1 MTLDRFH
8 PAVASWFEAA
18 LGAPTPCQTQAW
30 DAVAAGRHT
39 LIAAPTGSGKTLA
52 GFLSAIDALVRES
65 RRAPLPDATRVV
77 YVSPLKAL
85 GNDVHKNLEVP
96 LAGIDRALA
105 GAGEPGSGIRAMVRT
120 GDTPGAAREAMRR
133 QPPHILVTTPES
145 LYILLTSEGGRAM
158 LASAGTVIVDEIH
171 AVAGNKRG
179 AHLAL
184 SLERLDALAGRPLTR
199 IGLSATQR
207 PIGTVAHFL
216 TGCDEAGRPRGCTVV
231 DTGHRRERDLALEL
245 PESPLEAV
253 MSGEV
258 WGEVYRRLC
267 ALIEAHR
274 TTLVFVNT
282 RRMAERVARA
292 LTESLGEEHVTSH
305 HGSLSRERRLAAEQR
320 LKAGDLKV
328 LVATASLEL
337 GIDIGDVDLVCQLG
351 STRSVA
357 TFLQRAGRS
366 GHAVSGTPK
375 ARLFPLTRDELVE
388 CAAVLDAIR
397 RGELDRLHVPSHPL
411 DVLAQQAVAMVAAED
426 WSEEGLLATVRSA
439 WPYRDLTG
447 ERWRALLA
455 MLAGGFATRRGRRA
469 AYLHRDVIHGALRA
483 RRGARLTAMTSG
495 GAIPDN
501 ADYDVVLEPHGTR
514 LGSLNEDFAIESLP
528 GDVFQLGN
536 TSWRILRIER
546 GAVRV
551 EDAQGLP
558 PNIPFWFGE
567 APGRTAELSES
578 VCDLL
583 GWLGRRLD
591 AAGGGAVGI
600 EAEAVGVGNGT
611 AGAKAGASGARV
623 GTIGTGIG
631 VGVGGG
637 TVGTG
642 TGATN
647 AGADTTGATGAEPGT
662 ADVGADATGTA
673 GAGATAPQTRARLAR
688 ELAART
694 GIGAEAGAQIV
705 DYLCAGHAA
714 LGALPDRDTVVLER
728 FFDESGG
735 MQLVIHSRFGSRLNR
750 AWGLALRKRFCRKF
764 NFELQAA
771 ATEDAIVLSLGESHS
786 FALDEVARYLSPET
800 VRDVLTQA
808 LLDAPMFD
816 VRWRWNAN
824 VSLAIPRFR
833 GGSKVPPQIQRM
845 QAEDLV
851 AAVFPDQIACA
862 ENLSGPREI
871 PDHPLVEQTIADAL
885 TEAMDVEGLEALLAR
900 LAGGEIR
907 VVARD
912 LTEPSPLAAEVLDA
926 RPYAF
931 LDDAPLEERRTRAV
945 SMRRALDPESA
956 ADVGRLDPEAIER
969 VCEEAWPEAATPDEL
984 HDALVVLGF
993 ATAAE
998 GVAGRLAHLAG
1009 AAGRGAGRSTIPAGA
1024 ARRMAGRP
1032 ENPAGT
1038 AERAAGGPADPA
1050 GITDGVAGRSMNPA
1064 IAAGA
1069 GAGRSTVPASMSEAM
1084 AKRSAGSLSIAE
1096 ATVKRSADPAGIA
1109 ETAAGRRPAD
1119 LANPTDTVPERP
1131 ANLADA
1137 ARRIAN
1143 GERPGWSAHFDALV
1157 ASGRATRFRPPRG
1170 GPVLWCAAERLAL
1183 LEAALGAGRADPP
1196 LALPEE
1202 LRAVPARDAALG
1214 ELLRARLGC
1223 LGPVTAA
1230 RLAHDLGLAP
1240 VDVEVALVAL
1250 EAEGCVLRGRFTDGA
1265 ASTEWCDRRL
1275 LARIHRYT
1283 LRRLRRE
1290 IEPATRA
1297 EFMRFLFD
1305 WQGVRPDDRRQGYE
1319 ALAAVAAELEG
1330 FAAPAAAWEA
1340 EILPARIADFAPEM
1354 LDRLCLAGRASWAR
1368 PAPPNRETPGRSFG
1382 PIRST
1387 PIALLSRR
1395 HAPLWL
1401 APGAGEAGE
1410 AAESS
1415 PGPRR
1420 DDARTARTIQL
1431 WKRDRTI
1438 GDGIHG
1444 RTPRFPETARHAPVP
1459 GNGASLRAGAFLRD
1473 GASLRDADVPPASP
1487 HSPGPRDAH
1496 GLGSAGVPSAPSFHG
1511 TRDASVPAN
1520 AGVPP
1525 TPSLRGT
1532 HEASVPGDTDVR
1544 AASSP
1549 SPGPRDAHAIGST
1562 GAAPPASLSPGARN
1576 VLSCLRTR
1584 GASFFD
1590 DLLAATGARA
1600 PDAAAALGELITHGL
1615 VSADGFA
1622 GLRAFTGASARRLRA
1637 VAEAGRWACVPRRT
1651 AGTAGAAGAAGAT
1664 GSETDGIGEDG
1675 AETIART
1682 LLRRY
1687 GIVFKTLL
1695 AHESPTVP
1703 WRDLLRVLRRLE
1715 ARGEIRGGR
1724 FVAGFTGEQYA
1735 LPEAVETL
1743 RRVRRAPADGAV
1755 VALGAADPLNL
1766 TGIVTLGE
1774 RIPATA
1780 STRIAFRD
1788 GVPVATLTGARKF
1801 DSLESQTPEQ
1811 EWAARNALLRRRMP
1825 AFSAQPVQTV

>member
-8 PAVASWFEAA
+8 PAVASWFETA
-18 LGAPTPCQTQAW
+18 LGAPTSCQTQAW
-30 DAVAAGRHT
+30 EAVAAGRHT

-52 GFLSAIDALVRES
+52 GFLTAIDALVRDS

-105 GAGEPGSGIRAMVRT
+105 EAGEPGSGIRAMVRT
-120 GDTPGAAREAMRR
+120 GDTPDAAREAMRR

-158 LASAGTVIVDEIH
+158 LAGAGTVIVDEIH

-207 PIGTVAHFL
+207 PIETVAHFL
-216 TGCDEAGRPRGCTVV
+216 TGCGEAGRPHECIVV

-351 STRSVA
+351 STRSIA

-366 GHAVSGTPK
+366 GHAVGGTPK

-388 CAAVLDAIR
+388 CAAILDAVR

-426 WSEEGLLATVRSA
+426 WGEEALFATVRRA
-439 WPYRDLTG
+439 WPYRNLTG

-455 MLAGGFATRRGRRA
+455 MLAGGFATRRGRRS
-469 AYLHRDVIHGALRA
+469 AYLHRDVINGELRA

-514 LGSLNEDFAIESLP
+514 LGTLNEDFAIESLP

-591 AAGGGAVGI
+591 GAGD
-600 EAEAVGVGNGT
+600 GT
-611 AGAKAGASGARV
+611 AGAEAAGAATPETRV
-623 GTIGTGIG
+623 
-631 VGVGGG
+631 
-637 TVGTG
+637 
-642 TGATN
+642 
-647 AGADTTGATGAEPGT
+647 
-662 ADVGADATGTA
+662 
-673 GAGATAPQTRARLAR
+673 RLAR
-688 ELAART
+688 ELAARA
-694 GIGAEAGAQIV
+694 GIGADAGAQIV

-735 MQLVIHSRFGSRLNR
+735 MQLVIHARFGSRLNR

-833 GGSKVPPQIQRM
+833 GGSKVPPNIQRM

-885 TEAMDVEGLEALLAR
+885 TEAMDVEGLEALVAR

-956 ADVGRLDPEAIER
+956 ADIGRLDPEAIER

-998 GVAGRLAHLAG
+998 GVAGRLADSANDTD
-1009 AAGRGAGRSTIPAGA
+1009 AAPG
-1024 ARRMAGRP
+1024 
-1032 ENPAGT
+1032 
-1038 AERAAGGPADPA
+1038 
-1050 GITDGVAGRSMNPA
+1050 
-1064 IAAGA
+1064 
-1069 GAGRSTVPASMSEAM
+1069 
-1084 AKRSAGSLSIAE
+1084 
-1096 ATVKRSADPAGIA
+1096 
-1109 ETAAGRRPAD
+1109 
-1119 LANPTDTVPERP
+1119 RP

-1143 GERPGWSAHFDALV
+1143 GERPGWSACFDALV

-1170 GPVLWCAAERLAL
+1170 GPVLWCAAERLASI
-1183 LEAALGAGRADPP
+1183 ESALGAGRADPP
-1196 LALPEE
+1196 LALLEE
-1202 LRAVPARDAALG
+1202 LRDAPGRDAALA

-1230 RLAHDLGLAP
+1230 RLARDLGLAP

-1250 EAEGCVLRGRFTDGA
+1250 EAEGCVLRGRFTESA
-1265 ASTEWCDRRL
+1265 ASTEWCDRCL

-1283 LRRLRRE
+1283 LGRLRRE

-1297 EFMRFLFD
+1297 ELMRFLFD
-1305 WQGVRPDDRRQGYE
+1305 WQRVRPDDRRQGYE

-1401 APGAGEAGE
+1401 APAAGEAGGT
-1410 AAESS
+1410 AGSS
-1415 PGPRR
+1415 PGPGATTP
-1420 DDARTARTIQL
+1420 ARP
-1431 WKRDRTI
+1431 
-1438 GDGIHG
+1438 G
-1444 RTPRFPETARHAPVP
+1444 RPDS
-1459 GNGASLRAGAFLRD
+1459 GNGAE
-1473 GASLRDADVPPASP
+1473 
-1487 HSPGPRDAH
+1487 
-1496 GLGSAGVPSAPSFHG
+1496 PSAASIRARNTPMPGNTGTPPVSPAPSPDIRIPG
-1511 TRDASVPAN
+1511 S
-1520 AGVPP
+1520 GV
-1525 TPSLRGT
+1525 SR
-1532 HEASVPGDTDVR
+1532 GDTGV
-1544 AASSP
+1544 
-1549 SPGPRDAHAIGST
+1549 
-1562 GAAPPASLSPGARN
+1562 PPASLSPGARN
-1576 VLSCLRTR
+1576 VLSYLRTR

-1590 DLLAATGARA
+1590 DLLAGTGARA

-1622 GLRAFTGASARRLRA
+1622 GLRAFTGASARRLHA
-1637 VAEAGRWACVPRRT
+1637 VAEAGRWACAPRRAAGV
-1651 AGTAGAAGAAGAT
+1651 AGT
-1664 GSETDGIGEDG
+1664 ETDGVGEDG

-1695 AHESPTVP
+1695 ARESLTVP

-1755 VALGAADPLNL
+1755 VALSAADPLNL
-1766 TGIVTLGE
+1766 TGIVTLGD

-1788 GVPVATLTGARKF
+1788 GAPVATLTGARKF
-1801 DSLESQTPEQ
+1801 DSLESQAPEQ
-1811 EWAARNALLRRRMP
+1811 EWTARNALLRRRMP
-1825 AFSAQPVQTV
+1825 TLPSRSV

>member
-1 MTLDRFH
+1 MTLGRFH
-8 PAVASWFEAA
+8 PAVASWFETA

-30 DAVAAGRHT
+30 EAVAAGCHT

-52 GFLSAIDALVRES
+52 GFLTAIDALVRDS

-96 LAGIDRALA
+96 LAGIDQALA
-105 GAGEPGSGIRAMVRT
+105 EAGEPGSGIRAMVRT
-120 GDTPGAAREAMRR
+120 GDTPDAAREAMRR

-158 LASAGTVIVDEIH
+158 LAGAGTVIVDEIH

-207 PIGTVAHFL
+207 PIETVAHFL
-216 TGCDEAGRPRGCTVV
+216 TGCDEAGRPHECTVV

-337 GIDIGDVDLVCQLG
+337 GIDIGDMDLVCQLG
-351 STRSVA
+351 STRSIA

-366 GHAVSGTPK
+366 GHAVGGTPK

-388 CAAVLDAIR
+388 CAAILDAVR

-426 WSEEGLLATVRSA
+426 WGEEALLATVRRA
-439 WPYRDLTG
+439 WPYRSLAG

-455 MLAGGFATRRGRRA
+455 MLAGGFATRRGRRS
-469 AYLHRDVIHGALRA
+469 AYLHRDVINGALRA

-514 LGSLNEDFAIESLP
+514 LGTLNEDFAIESLP

-583 GWLGRRLD
+583 GWLGHRLDGAGGGDGAGTVGDD
-591 AAGGGAVGI
+591 AAGVGA
-600 EAEAVGVGNGT
+600 
-611 AGAKAGASGARV
+611 
-623 GTIGTGIG
+623 TGIG
-631 VGVGGG
+631 MAGDGTDEAGTDDTEMAGDGADGAG
-637 TVGTG
+637 TVGTEAAG
-642 TGATN
+642 TGMVGDGTTEAGTDEIGM
-647 AGADTTGATGAEPGT
+647 AGDGADEAGT
-662 ADVGADATGTA
+662 VGTEAAGVGAAGTGMVGARSAGSRTA
-673 GAGATAPQTRARLAR
+673 GAAAPETRARLAR
-688 ELAART
+688 ELAARA
-694 GIGAEAGAQIV
+694 GIGADAGAQIV

-735 MQLVIHSRFGSRLNR
+735 MQLVIHARFGSRLNR

-833 GGSKVPPQIQRM
+833 GGSKVPPNIQRM

-885 TEAMDVEGLEALLAR
+885 TEAMDVEGLEALVAR
-900 LAGGEIR
+900 LAGGEVR

-969 VCEEAWPEAATPDEL
+969 VREEAWPEAATPDEL

-998 GVAGRLAHLAG
+998 GVAGR
-1009 AAGRGAGRSTIPAGA
+1009 AADSANDTDA
-1024 ARRMAGRP
+1024 AP
-1032 ENPAGT
+1032 
-1038 AERAAGGPADPA
+1038 
-1050 GITDGVAGRSMNPA
+1050 V
-1064 IAAGA
+1064 
-1069 GAGRSTVPASMSEAM
+1069 
-1084 AKRSAGSLSIAE
+1084 L
-1096 ATVKRSADPAGIA
+1096 
-1109 ETAAGRRPAD
+1109 
-1119 LANPTDTVPERP
+1119 P
-1131 ANLADA
+1131 ANLVDA

-1143 GERPGWSAHFDALV
+1143 GERPGWSACFDALV

-1170 GPVLWCAAERLAL
+1170 GPVLWCAAERLASI
-1183 LEAALGAGRADPP
+1183 ESALGAGRADPP

-1202 LRAVPARDAALG
+1202 LRDALGRDAALA

-1230 RLAHDLGLAP
+1230 RLARDLGLAP

-1250 EAEGCVLRGRFTDGA
+1250 EAEGCVLRGRFTESA

-1283 LRRLRRE
+1283 LGRLRRE

-1297 EFMRFLFD
+1297 ELMRFLFD
-1305 WQGVRPDDRRQGYE
+1305 WQQVRPDDRRQGYE

-1368 PAPPNRETPGRSFG
+1368 PAPPSRETPGRSFG

-1401 APGAGEAGE
+1401 APAAGEAGGT
-1410 AAESS
+1410 AGSS
-1415 PGPRR
+1415 PGPGATTPVRP
-1420 DDARTARTIQL
+1420 
-1431 WKRDRTI
+1431 
-1438 GDGIHG
+1438 G
-1444 RTPRFPETARHAPVP
+1444 RSDP
-1459 GNGASLRAGAFLRD
+1459 GNGAEPSAAASIRARNAPMPGNTGA
-1473 GASLRDADVPPASP
+1473 PPASP
-1487 HSPGPRDAH
+1487 ARSPDTRIPGNGVSRGGTGVPPTGEGPRP
-1496 GLGSAGVPSAPSFHG
+1496 GSAGVP
-1511 TRDASVPAN
+1511 
-1520 AGVPP
+1520 
-1525 TPSLRGT
+1525 
-1532 HEASVPGDTDVR
+1532 
-1544 AASSP
+1544 
-1549 SPGPRDAHAIGST
+1549 
-1562 GAAPPASLSPGARN
+1562 PASLSSGARN
-1576 VLSCLRTR
+1576 VLSYLRTR

-1590 DLLAATGARA
+1590 DLLAGTGARA

-1622 GLRAFTGASARRLRA
+1622 GLRAFTGASARRLHA
-1637 VAEAGRWACVPRRT
+1637 VAEAGRWTCVPRR
-1651 AGTAGAAGAAGAT
+1651 AAGAAGAVGT
-1664 GSETDGIGEDG
+1664 ETEGVGEDG
-1675 AETIART
+1675 AETIAHT

-1695 AHESPTVP
+1695 ARESLTVP

-1743 RRVRRAPADGAV
+1743 RRVRRAPADGAI
-1755 VALGAADPLNL
+1755 VALSAADPLNL
-1766 TGIVTLGE
+1766 TGIVTLGD

-1788 GVPVATLTGARKF
+1788 GAPVATLTGARKF
-1801 DSLESQTPEQ
+1801 DSLESLAPEQ

-1825 AFSAQPVQTV
+1825 TLSARPA

>member
-8 PAVASWFEAA
+8 PAVASWFAA
-18 LGAPTPCQTQAW
+18 NLGAPTACQEQAW
-30 DAVAAGRHT
+30 EAVAAGRHT

-52 GFLSAIDALVRES
+52 GFLTAIDALVRDS
-65 RRAPLPDATRVV
+65 RRAPLPDATRVL

-96 LAGIDRALA
+96 LEGIDRALVE
-105 GAGEPGSGIRAMVRT
+105 AGEPGSGIRAMVRT
-120 GDTPGAAREAMRR
+120 GDTPSAARQAMRR

-145 LYILLTSEGGRAM
+145 LYILLTSAGGRAM
-158 LASAGTVIVDEIH
+158 LASVGTAIVDEIH

-184 SLERLDALAGRPLTR
+184 SLERLDALAGRPVTR

-207 PIGTVAHFL
+207 PIETIAHFL
-216 TGCDEAGRPRGCTVV
+216 TGCEDGKPGTCTIV
-231 DTGHRRERDLALEL
+231 DTGHTRERDLALEL

-258 WGEVYRRLC
+258 WAEVYLRLRT
-267 ALIEAHR
+267 LIEAHR

-351 STRSVA
+351 STRSIS

-366 GHAVSGTPK
+366 GHAVHGTPK
-375 ARLFPLTRDELVE
+375 GRLFPLTRDELVE
-388 CAAVLDAIR
+388 CAAILDAVR
-397 RGELDRLHVPSHPL
+397 RGELDTLHVPVHPL
-411 DVLAQQAVAMVAAED
+411 DVLAQQVVAMVAAED
-426 WSEEGLLATVRSA
+426 WREDALLAAVHRA
-439 WPYRDLTG
+439 WPYRNLDR
-447 ERWRALLA
+447 ERWRQLLA
-455 MLAGGFATRRGRRA
+455 MLAGGFATRRGRRS
-469 AYLHRDVIHGALRA
+469 AYLHRDVVNGELRA

-528 GDVFQLGN
+528 GDIFQLGN

-546 GAVRV
+546 SSVRV
-551 EDAQGLP
+551 EDAHGQP
-558 PNIPFWFGE
+558 PNLPFWLGE
-567 APGRTAELSES
+567 APGRTGELSDS

-583 GWLGRRLD
+583 GWLARRF
-591 AAGGGAVGI
+591 
-600 EAEAVGVGNGT
+600 EA
-611 AGAKAGASGARV
+611 AGASATDGDVRTRFV
-623 GTIGTGIG
+623 HELVERIG
-631 VGVGGG
+631 VG
-637 TVGTG
+637 TD
-642 TGATN
+642 A
-647 AGADTTGATGAEPGT
+647 AE
-662 ADVGADATGTA
+662 
-673 GAGATAPQTRARLAR
+673 
-688 ELAART
+688 
-694 GIGAEAGAQIV
+694 QIV
-705 DYLCAGHAA
+705 DYLCTAHAA

-833 GGSKVPPQIQRM
+833 SGAKVPPNIQRM

-862 ENLSGPREI
+862 ENLAGPRAI

-885 TEAMDVEGLEALLAR
+885 TEAMDIDGLETLVRR
-900 LAGGEIR
+900 LGDGDLR

-931 LDDAPLEERRTRAV
+931 LDDAPLEERRARAV
-945 SMRRALDPESA
+945 SMRRGLDPASA
-956 ADVGRLDPEAIER
+956 ADIGRLDADAVDR
-969 VCEEAWPEAATPDEL
+969 VCDEAWPDAATPDEV

-993 ATAAE
+993 ATTAE
-998 GVAGRLAHLAG
+998 A
-1009 AAGRGAGRSTIPAGA
+1009 I
-1024 ARRMAGRP
+1024 ARRG
-1032 ENPAGT
+1032 
-1038 AERAAGGPADPA
+1038 ADPA
-1050 GITDGVAGRSMNPA
+1050 DVARKL
-1064 IAAGA
+1064 
-1069 GAGRSTVPASMSEAM
+1069 AS
-1084 AKRSAGSLSIAE
+1084 
-1096 ATVKRSADPAGIA
+1096 
-1109 ETAAGRRPAD
+1109 
-1119 LANPTDTVPERP
+1119 
-1131 ANLADA
+1131 
-1137 ARRIAN
+1137 
-1143 GERPGWSAHFDALV
+1143 GERSGWSAHLDSLV
-1157 ASGRATRFRPPRG
+1157 ASGRATRFRAPGG
-1170 GPVLWCAAERLAL
+1170 GPVLWCAAERLAEI
-1183 LEAALGAGRADPP
+1183 EAALGGGRADPP

-1202 LRAVPARDAALG
+1202 LRTASGRDAALA

-1230 RLAHDLGLAP
+1230 RLASDLGLTA
-1240 VDVEVALVAL
+1240 VDVDVALVAL
-1250 EAEGCVLRGRFTDGA
+1250 EAEGCVLRGRFTPDA
-1265 ASTEWCDRRL
+1265 ASIEWCERRL

-1283 LRRLRRE
+1283 LGRLRRE
-1290 IEPATRA
+1290 IEPVSRA
-1297 EFMRFLFD
+1297 EFVRFLFE
-1305 WQGVRPDDRRQGYE
+1305 WQRVKPDDRREGDE
-1319 ALAAVAAELEG
+1319 SLAAVVAELEG
-1330 FAAPAAAWEA
+1330 FAAPAAAWES
-1340 EILPARIADFAPEM
+1340 EILPARIVGFTPDM

-1368 PAPPNRETPGRSFG
+1368 PAPPVRETPGRSFG

-1387 PIALLSRR
+1387 PIALFSRQGR
-1395 HAPLWL
+1395 RQASLWL
-1401 APGAGEAGE
+1401 APAATDGELPA
-1410 AAESS
+1410 
-1415 PGPRR
+1415 GPRPFP
-1420 DDARTARTIQL
+1420 DSTAPQGTEAE
-1431 WKRDRTI
+1431 DR
-1438 GDGIHG
+1438 
-1444 RTPRFPETARHAPVP
+1444 
-1459 GNGASLRAGAFLRD
+1459 NAG
-1473 GASLRDADVPPASP
+1473 
-1487 HSPGPRDAH
+1487 
-1496 GLGSAGVPSAPSFHG
+1496 G
-1511 TRDASVPAN
+1511 TRGSTTHSSGTGKVVVPQ
-1520 AGVPP
+1520 G
-1525 TPSLRGT
+1525 
-1532 HEASVPGDTDVR
+1532 GDV
-1544 AASSP
+1544 APAP
-1549 SPGPRDAHAIGST
+1549 LST
-1562 GAAPPASLSPGARN
+1562 GARGILAYLEA
-1576 VLSCLRTR
+1576 R

-1590 DLLAATGARA
+1590 DILAETGASGL
-1600 PDAAAALGELITHGL
+1600 DAAAALGELIAQGR

-1637 VAEAGRWACVPRRT
+1637 IAEAGRWSCVARRAAD
-1651 AGTAGAAGAAGAT
+1651 AG
-1664 GSETDGIGEDG
+1664 DVGEDG
-1675 AETIART
+1675 VEAVART

-1687 GIVFKTLL
+1687 GVVFKPLL
-1695 AHESPTVP
+1695 ARESITVP
-1703 WRDLLRVLRRLE
+1703 WRDLLREFRRLE

-1743 RRVRRAPADGAV
+1743 RRVRRAPADGAIV
-1755 VALGAADPLNL
+1755 TLSAADPLNL
-1766 TGIVTLGE
+1766 TGVVCLGE
-1774 RIPATA
+1774 RVSASA

-1788 GVPVATLTGARKF
+1788 GVPIATLTGSRKI
-1801 DSLESQTPEQ
+1801 DWIEPQSPEQ
-1811 EWAARNALLRRRMP
+1811 EWEGRNALLRRRIP
-1825 AFSAQPVQTV
+1825 ALAARSGGVG

>member
-1 MTLDRFH
+1 MQRKLAAAGLDRFH
-8 PAVASWFEAA
+8 PAVASWFETA

-30 DAVAAGRHT
+30 EAVAAGRHT

-52 GFLSAIDALVRES
+52 GFLTAIDALVRDS

-105 GAGEPGSGIRAMVRT
+105 EAGEPGSGIRAMVRT
-120 GDTPGAAREAMRR
+120 GDTPDAAREAMRR

-158 LASAGTVIVDEIH
+158 LAGAGTVIVDEIH

-207 PIGTVAHFL
+207 PIETVAHFL
-216 TGCDEAGRPRGCTVV
+216 TGCDEAGRPHECTVV

-351 STRSVA
+351 STRSIA

-366 GHAVSGTPK
+366 GHAVGGTPK

-388 CAAVLDAIR
+388 CAAILDAVR

-426 WSEEGLLATVRSA
+426 WSEEALLATVRRA
-439 WPYRDLTG
+439 WPYRNLTG
-447 ERWRALLA
+447 GRWRVLLA
-455 MLAGGFATRRGRRA
+455 MLAGGFATRRGRRS
-469 AYLHRDVIHGALRA
+469 AYLHRDVINGALRA

-514 LGSLNEDFAIESLP
+514 LGTLNEDFAIESLP

-591 AAGGGAVGI
+591 GAGGGMVGI
-600 EAEAVGVGNGT
+600 EAAGVG
-611 AGAKAGASGARV
+611 AA
-623 GTIGTGIG
+623 GTGMAG
-631 VGVGGG
+631 DGTTEAG
-637 TVGTG
+637 TVGDG
-642 TGATN
+642 MVGC
-647 AGADTTGATGAEPGT
+647 GATGA
-662 ADVGADATGTA
+662 AT
-673 GAGATAPQTRARLAR
+673 PETRVRLAR
-688 ELAART
+688 ELAARA
-694 GIGAEAGAQIV
+694 GIGADAGAQIV

-735 MQLVIHSRFGSRLNR
+735 MQLVIHARFGSRLNR

-833 GGSKVPPQIQRM
+833 GGSKVPPNIQRM

-885 TEAMDVEGLEALLAR
+885 TEAMDVEGLEALVAR

-998 GVAGRLAHLAG
+998 GVAGRLADSANTAD
-1009 AAGRGAGRSTIPAGA
+1009 AAP
-1024 ARRMAGRP
+1024 
-1032 ENPAGT
+1032 
-1038 AERAAGGPADPA
+1038 
-1050 GITDGVAGRSMNPA
+1050 V
-1064 IAAGA
+1064 
-1069 GAGRSTVPASMSEAM
+1069 
-1084 AKRSAGSLSIAE
+1084 
-1096 ATVKRSADPAGIA
+1096 
-1109 ETAAGRRPAD
+1109 
-1119 LANPTDTVPERP
+1119 RP

-1143 GERPGWSAHFDALV
+1143 GERPGWSACFDALV

-1170 GPVLWCAAERLAL
+1170 GPVLWCAAERLASI
-1183 LEAALGAGRADPP
+1183 ESALGAGRADPP

-1202 LRAVPARDAALG
+1202 LRDAPGRDGALA

-1230 RLAHDLGLAP
+1230 RLARDLGLAP

-1250 EAEGCVLRGRFTDGA
+1250 EAEGCVLRGRFTESA

-1283 LRRLRRE
+1283 LGRLRRE

-1297 EFMRFLFD
+1297 ELMRFLFD
-1305 WQGVRPDDRRQGYE
+1305 WQQVRPDDRRQGYE

-1401 APGAGEAGE
+1401 APAAGEAGGT
-1410 AAESS
+1410 AGSS
-1415 PGPRR
+1415 PGPGATTP
-1420 DDARTARTIQL
+1420 ARP
-1431 WKRDRTI
+1431 
-1438 GDGIHG
+1438 G
-1444 RTPRFPETARHAPVP
+1444 RPDS
-1459 GNGASLRAGAFLRD
+1459 GNGAEPSVASIRARNAPMPGNTGAPH
-1473 GASLRDADVPPASP
+1473 ASPARSPDTRIPGKGVSRGDTGVPPAGE
-1487 HSPGPRDAH
+1487 GPRP
-1496 GLGSAGVPSAPSFHG
+1496 GSAGVS
-1511 TRDASVPAN
+1511 PAGEGPLSGN
-1520 AGVPP
+1520 AGV
-1525 TPSLRGT
+1525 
-1532 HEASVPGDTDVR
+1532 
-1544 AASSP
+1544 
-1549 SPGPRDAHAIGST
+1549 
-1562 GAAPPASLSPGARN
+1562 PPASLSPGARN
-1576 VLSCLRTR
+1576 VLSYLRTC

-1590 DLLAATGARA
+1590 DLLAGTGARA

-1622 GLRAFTGASARRLRA
+1622 GLRAFTGASARRLHA
-1637 VAEAGRWACVPRRT
+1637 VAEAGRWACVPRR
-1651 AGTAGAAGAAGAT
+1651 AGGAATAT
-1664 GSETDGIGEDG
+1664 GPEMEGVGEDG

-1695 AHESPTVP
+1695 ARESLTVP

-1743 RRVRRAPADGAV
+1743 RRVRRAPADGAI
-1755 VALGAADPLNL
+1755 VALSAADPLNL
-1766 TGIVTLGE
+1766 TGIVTLGD

-1788 GVPVATLTGARKF
+1788 GAPVATLTGARKF
-1801 DSLESQTPEQ
+1801 DSLESQAPEQ

-1825 AFSAQPVQTV
+1825 TLSARPA